1 MNSVLVVV
9 EDDHDMHTLITI
21 TLRVDSRLQLQGH
34 AATAEEAI
42 EAARQLQPNLVILD
56 HFIDG
61 PIMGLDAAPLIK
73 QAAPSAQILLFTSHD
88 LRVEARRESAVN
100 EYLRKH
106 DIQQLLPTVRRMLGL
121 DKQPVPV

>member
-1 MNSVLVVV
+1 VNSVLVVV